1 MDSVR
6 FWYYD
11 WVGVGPVYILLTR
24 VFRVVSNEDSSV
36 KECYIWDG
44 EHLSWDV
51 SVGRV
56 LRQSDSIEFESLLSI
71 LANVFL
77 FTAEAD
83 FRIWKPDSSVAYSV
97 LSIRSRI
104 LLLGFGLLVL
114 QFGWV
119 LLLLEWR
126 LFVGWWWRA
135 RS

>member
-1 MDSVR
+1 M
-6 FWYYD
+6 
-11 WVGVGPVYILLTR
+11 GVGLLYVLLTR
-24 VFRVVSNEDSSV
+24 VFRVVSNKESSV

-51 SVGRV
+51 SVGRG
-56 LRQSDSIEFESLLSI
+56 QSDSIEFESLLSI

-77 FTAEAD
+77 FRAEAD
-83 FRIWKPDSSVAYSV
+83 FHIWKRDSSVAYFLQG
-97 LSIRSRI
+97 LSIRSWI

-126 LFVGWWWRA
+126 LFVGWWWWA
-135 RS
+135 RSR